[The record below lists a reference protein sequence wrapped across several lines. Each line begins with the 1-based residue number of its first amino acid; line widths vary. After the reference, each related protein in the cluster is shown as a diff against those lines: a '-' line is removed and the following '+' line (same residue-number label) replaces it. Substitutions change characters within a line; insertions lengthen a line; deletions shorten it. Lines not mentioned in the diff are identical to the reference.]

1 MDLLMCKA
9 GVEMTFTILTNVG
22 QNNLGQIALKMGVMR
37 KLMNGFLFVA
47 LLSFKT
53 NGQQMRSNWQEQ
65 LKPCEVEIPLHY
77 ATKNQSKLIEAAE
90 KYRGVELILVTI
102 DKKNGPSYKSYYLER
117 FQGDFGPSA
126 YLVKSEYIDQ
136 DRRPEHVIF
145 LRYNPKDHTFY
156 KADCFRD
163 NSASQALKHN
173 ENHN

>member
-1 MDLLMCKA
+1 
-9 GVEMTFTILTNVG
+9 
-22 QNNLGQIALKMGVMR
+22 MR

-102 DKKNGPSYKSYYLER
+102 DKKMYVVQKIKGVKREIFPGETKEVIAYSSNLMGFFS
-117 FQGDFGPSA
+117 DFSLTKYQMISG
-126 YLVKSEYIDQ
+126 
-136 DRRPEHVIF
+136 
-145 LRYNPKDHTFY
+145 
-156 KADCFRD
+156 
-163 NSASQALKHN
+163 
-173 ENHN
+173 